1 MLGLVFS
8 QAEKETRS
16 YSLCHVRKQ
25 EDSGLQTRKKF
36 LTTHGICWHPE
47 AFRMNHLH
55 VPGQW
60 SFYFL

>member
-8 QAEKETRS
+8 QEEKETRS

-36 LTTHGICWHPE
+36 LTTHGICWHPDLE
-47 AFRMNHLH
+47 LPR
-55 VPGQW
+55 P
-60 SFYFL
+60 